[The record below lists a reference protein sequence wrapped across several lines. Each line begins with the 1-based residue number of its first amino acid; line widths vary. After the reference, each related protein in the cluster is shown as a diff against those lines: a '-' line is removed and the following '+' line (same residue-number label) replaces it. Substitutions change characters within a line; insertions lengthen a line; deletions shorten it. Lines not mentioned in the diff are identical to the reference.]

1 MSDQEDS
8 LSPESLR
15 SRVDAVD
22 IPENSE
28 TLLTFVSDISAH
40 KLKDLRKRKRWTQK
54 DALSGFRPNVVN
66 DSVRRLLA
74 KLAAHHP
81 DRRKS
86 LVFLWLVD
94 HQQLLERVD
103 NEVSTDSLR
112 NDILTLLGDYK
123 RYQVAWALRFSE
135 RESIQQALD
144 SGLWEE
150 LQNDESPLVAQH
162 SLRELK
168 KKHAQLQGEKSDLET
183 EVANLEN
190 DLSNARSTIESQKK
204 EINQLKRNVESLEN
218 EKDTIEAHQNGLDEE
233 LTSIRGDLESQ
244 KQEKKQARDQLSTLQ
259 QDMRSVLASITNVL
273 DIPSTPE
280 DEPTATAELVVEQIK
295 ELQNTCSDLK
305 QAVEDL
311 EEERDQLAP
320 ALPHVKRA
328 WEERLNSFRQEVDK
342 RLGALSDNPDPHTPA
357 KDWKHWLS
365 QERSLTLPLLDE
377 IENPSEQH
385 LADLKRVQNLLELRW
400 YLLEWVKLGILRHLE
415 STSALTENT
424 HD

>member
-1 MSDQEDS
+1 MNDQEDS

-40 KLKDLRKRKRWTQK
+40 KLKDFRKRTRWTQE

-74 KLAAHHP
+74 KLAAHYS

-123 RYQVAWALRFSE
+123 RYQVAWVLRFSE

-144 SGLWEE
+144 DGLWEE

-168 KKHAQLQGEKSDLET
+168 TKHAQLQGEKSDLEA
-183 EVANLEN
+183 EVANLED
-190 DLSNARSTIESQKK
+190 DLSKARSTIESQKRD
-204 EINQLKRNVESLEN
+204 INQLNKSVESLEK
-218 EKDTIEAHQNGLDEE
+218 EKDTIEAKRDELDEE
-233 LTSIRGDLESQ
+233 LTSIRDDLKNQ
-244 KQEKKQARDQLSTLQ
+244 KQEKRQARDQLSNLQ
-259 QDMRSVLASITNVL
+259 REMRSALASITNML
-273 DIPSTPE
+273 DVPSTPK
-280 DEPTATAELVVEQIK
+280 DEPTATAELVVEHIK
-295 ELQNTCSDLK
+295 ELQNTRSDLK

-328 WEERLNSFRQEVDK
+328 WKNRLNSFRQEVDK
-342 RLGALSDNPDPHTPA
+342 RLGELNDSLDPHTPV
-357 KDWKHWLS
+357 KDWKHWLN
-365 QERSLTLPLLDE
+365 QERSLILPLLDE
-377 IENPSEQH
+377 IENPREER
-385 LADLKRVQNLLELRW
+385 LADLRLVQNLLELRW
-400 YLLEWVKLGILRHLE
+400 YLLEWIKLGILRHIE